1 MPSIWN
7 AVSHHPHQDPE
18 KGHSLSP
25 RRQHYQ
31 ERNGIHTVI
40 SEHTENKGFAAGLE
54 FKLEVLNR
62 DHGQPPPHWQ
72 RSLQQPT
79 RKEESPVGQGSPLGK
94 ASIQMANLEIKESG
108 NASISQHQHQAA
120 SNLPPGTKRRP
131 SGTLWP
137 RPPFS
142 SLLILGAVDMLRFCC
157 LSQQLLATRCLSK
170 NH

>member
-7 AVSHHPHQDPE
+7 AVSHHPHHDPE

-40 SEHTENKGFAAGLE
+40 SEHTENKGFAARLE

-108 NASISQHQHQAA
+108 NDSKSQHHHQAA
-120 SNLPPGTKRRP
+120 SNLPPEP
-131 SGTLWP
+131 SGALP
-137 RPPFS
+137 E
-142 SLLILGAVDMLRFCC
+142 
-157 LSQQLLATRCLSK
+157 LSGQDRHFLPC
-170 NH
+170 